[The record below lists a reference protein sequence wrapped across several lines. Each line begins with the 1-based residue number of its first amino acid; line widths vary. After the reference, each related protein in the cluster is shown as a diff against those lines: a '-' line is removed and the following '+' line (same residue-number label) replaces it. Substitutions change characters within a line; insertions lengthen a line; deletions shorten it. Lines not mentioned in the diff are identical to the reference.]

1 MFDKEKYYKL
11 MNIPL
16 SVIIASFIIII
27 ITSGI
32 TDTNGLNALI
42 CGYIGLLLGIFF
54 ILINSPIQ
62 NLLDLF
68 PFIAIMIIVIL
79 LLYYF
84 RTYYHIISSGQVSSY
99 YGSFS
104 TLSTVFLAVQIIILF
119 KELYRAQTKDIS
131 GSLLTN
137 SSIALLGLLAIINSL
152 IVITLGTILHFYSTQ
167 G

>member
-1 MFDKEKYYKL
+1 MFDKEKYYRL

>member
-16 SVIIASFIIII
+16 SVIITSFIIII

>member
-1 MFDKEKYYKL
+1 MFDKEKYYRL

-99 YGSFS
+99 YSSFS

-119 KELYRAQTKDIS
+119 KELYRSQTKDIS

>member
-1 MFDKEKYYKL
+1 
-11 MNIPL
+11 
-16 SVIIASFIIII
+16 VIIASFIIII

-68 PFIAIMIIVIL
+68 PFVAIMIIVIL

-99 YGSFS
+99 YSSFS

-131 GSLLTN
+131 GALLTN
-137 SSIALLGLLAIINSL
+137 SSIAILGLLAIINSL